1 MAHQICTQRSLKA
14 KHCSRMLGNSK
25 EQKSQRAGAQVDFYS
40 SGETDGSQAE
50 ASVSDGVHRTEAEGD
65 EEGLCE
71 TSAET

>member
-14 KHCSRMLGNSK
+14 KHCSRMLGNS
-25 EQKSQRAGAQVDFYS
+25 QRADAQVDFYP
-40 SGETDGSQAE
+40 SGETDGSQADS
-50 ASVSDGVHRTEAEGD
+50 SVSDGVHRTEAEGD